1 MNPGPSR
8 PKAAPTVRE
17 VAELAG
23 VSPMT
28 VSRTLSGGKNVRR
41 EVQQRVLDAVATLGY
56 HRNENARSIRPG
68 HRSDLIGVAITNL
81 ANPYYGHFALGV
93 EEVAAQHGRRMLLGN
108 TGEDVAREK
117 QLVSDFVGRQ
127 VEGLIVV
134 PTGGAADHLKGT
146 RLGEI
151 PLVLASRT
159 VRGLKADTVLI
170 DDVNGAYEST
180 KKVLEAGHTR
190 IGFLGNV
197 ISVATASRR
206 YEGFCQALAEFGI
219 ESDPSLVTRGQQ
231 DAAAARKAMEALL
244 DLEDPPTAVFST
256 NNRNTIGALEA
267 IGQRRLRDPKLSPP
281 TLIAFD
287 DVELA
292 HLMQVPLLVVSHN
305 PKELGAQAARML
317 FERLDHPERAKRPRL
332 IELPVA
338 VGDILNQ
345 PRPKGRRA
353 KPAPAHR

>member
-1 MNPGPSR
+1 VNSGPA
-8 PKAAPTVRE
+8 KTNAVPTVRE

-28 VSRTLSGGKNVRR
+28 VSRTLSGGKYVRP
-41 EVQQRVLDAVATLGY
+41 EVQQRVMDAVATLGY

-81 ANPYYGHFALGV
+81 ANPYYGNFALGV

-108 TGEDVAREK
+108 TGEQVAREK
-117 QLVSDFVGRQ
+117 QLVQDFVGRQ

-134 PTGGAADHLKGT
+134 PTGAAADHLRPA
-146 RLGEI
+146 RLGNI

-170 DDVNGAYEST
+170 DDVRGAYEST
-180 KKVLEAGHTR
+180 KRVLEAGNTR
-190 IGFLGNV
+190 VAFLGNV

-206 YEGFCQALAEFGI
+206 YEGFCQALSEFGL
-219 ESDPSLVTRGQQ
+219 EPDPELIMRGQQ
-231 DAAAARKAMEALL
+231 DAADAQKAMEALL
-244 DLEDPPTAVFST
+244 DLPDPPTAVFST

-267 IGQRRLRDPKLSPP
+267 IGLRRLRPAAPPPP
-281 TLIAFD
+281 TLVAFD

-292 HLMQVPLLVVSHN
+292 HLMQVPLLVVSHD

-317 FERLDHPERAKRPRL
+317 FARLDGAKVAKKPRRV
-332 IELPVA
+332 ELPVV
-338 VGDILNQ
+338 VGDIL
-345 PRPKGRRA
+345 G
-353 KPAPAHR
+353 APYPTAG